1 MSRKRKNE
9 EKRMKKLKIG
19 RIPCKTTAKKE
30 ETRKGNEGMKK
41 VGRKAKWF
49 NVLLKSHHPSKMK
62 TDSSRVRVDFE
73 TKSKEWWELINRKEE
88 DGGEW
93 DRKGWKRWEKR
104 WD

>member
-1 MSRKRKNE
+1 M
-9 EKRMKKLKIG
+9 
-19 RIPCKTTAKKE
+19 KKE

-41 VGRKAKWF
+41 VGRKVKWF

-73 TKSKEWWELINRKEE
+73 TKSKEWRELIKRKEE

-93 DRKGWKRWEKR
+93 DRERKDRKKMGKAVRLIETVPVLF
-104 WD
+104 